1 MKKKLPLIIL
11 ETLEKYI
18 ELKDVQFEVIKP
30 EDFLLKIIDKDK
42 TSDFYFNIES
52 CKIDIGGLKLLC
64 DWKPANKES
73 ISNSKKW
80 ISDKQLDGCFK
91 NWIDLLEKYESVES
105 FFDDPILKSFTE
117 DYFSEYQILEE
128 DSHIKPFSPKK
139 ILLLDECLESIVNKL
154 DNYQTEENKD
164 QFQNIKNEI
173 VTLRENLTSKSKN
186 WVGKSLSHILALIT
200 KQGIPLLKEV
210 FSEAK
215 KLAIKEGVKHLFDQG
230 ASFIN

>member
-1 MKKKLPLIIL
+1 M
-11 ETLEKYI
+11 
-18 ELKDVQFEVIKP
+18 
-30 EDFLLKIIDKDK
+30 
-42 TSDFYFNIES
+42 
-52 CKIDIGGLKLLC
+52 
-64 DWKPANKES
+64 
-73 ISNSKKW
+73 SKKP
-80 ISDKQLDGCFK
+80 INEKDNGIKR
-91 NWIDLLEKYESVES
+91 NWIDIKNLESQFKDWLDLLDQYESIES